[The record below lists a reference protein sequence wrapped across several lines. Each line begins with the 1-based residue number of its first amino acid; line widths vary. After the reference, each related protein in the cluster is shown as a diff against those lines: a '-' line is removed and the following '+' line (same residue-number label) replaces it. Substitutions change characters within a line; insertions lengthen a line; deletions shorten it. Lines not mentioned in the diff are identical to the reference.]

1 MPAKLG
7 MTAEQRQAMLRNQAS
22 ELLWYGKITTTKARA
37 KALQPYVE
45 KIITKAVKVYDDNV
59 ETQTKKADKKGKEV
73 TVKSIKDSPKKLAAR
88 RAIMAKLR
96 DLQEVKAFS
105 EKKSDF
111 KMRTA
116 DILDVLKYWV
126 LEYPYGKAFQRN
138 RAQIRTACR
147 RTRSGRRIHARISAR
162 LAPRRRRGRS
172 YNRACLTQTE
182 MRR

>member
-111 KMRTA
+111 KKRTA
-116 DILDVLKYWV
+116 DIQHPLMEKLFNEIAPKY
-126 LEYPYGKAFQRN
+126 AQR
-138 RAQIRTACR
+138 AEELGQGGGY
-147 RTRSGRRIHARISAR
+147 TRVYLLGS
-162 LAPRRRRGRS
+162 RRGDG
-172 YNRACLTQTE
+172 AEEAIIELV
-182 MRR
+182 